1 MLSILKIL
9 TLLDIII
16 VSKALLYELNATFNV
31 VVWHKIINEWVTFI
45 DEDKFKY
52 TFKEKFWSR

>member
-16 VSKALLYELNATFNV
+16 VSKALLYELKATFNV
-31 VVWHKIINEWVTFI
+31 VVWHKIINE
-45 DEDKFKY
+45 
-52 TFKEKFWSR
+52 